1 MTSLRIGVADDTDIV
16 RFATERTR
24 DETSRQSYLAAAM
37 RATTRLCAYDEQ
49 GALGL
54 LIAHE
59 SALHVEIIDLFVQ
72 PSARNSGIGT
82 ALLGDLLPEAS
93 HWFGTAGLD
102 ASSQAFSATCG
113 ASESAIVHVLAGEI
127 PKDDRLL
134 ADIGIDGEFQA
145 RPLIPGHRD
154 AMHDLDRIAGGRR
167 DGWLYDLRDEQGAG
181 ITLWRGNECV
191 GYAYFDSTGQ
201 IGPLRVSSPSYTAP
215 MLAYCMHTLRS
226 MLGVTWA
233 RLNAPAANN
242 RALRMALSCGM
253 RLDRSFVRASNR
265 SLGELATYVGFLPFA
280 F

>member
-1 MTSLRIGVADDTDIV
+1 MTSPRIGIADEDDIA

-37 RATTRLCAYDEQ
+37 RATTRLCAYDEH

-54 LIAHE
+54 FIAHE
-59 SALHVEIIDLFVQ
+59 SSLQLEVIDLFVRA
-72 PSARNSGIGT
+72 SARNSGIGR
-82 ALLGDLLPEAS
+82 ALASDLLSDAT
-93 HWFGTAGLD
+93 HWFATSGLD
-102 ASSQAFSATCG
+102 ASSQAFLAQCSARET
-113 ASESAIVHVLAGEI
+113 ALVHILAGEI

-134 ADIGIDGEFQA
+134 AEIGIDGEFEA
-145 RPLIPGHRD
+145 RQLSSSHRD
-154 AMHDLDRIAGGRR
+154 AIHDLDRLAGGRQT
-167 DGWLYDLRDEQGAG
+167 GWLYDLRDEQGAG

-201 IGPLRVSSPSYTAP
+201 IGPLRVSSPSYTPA

-233 RLNAPAANN
+233 RMNVPAANT

-253 RLDRSFVRASNR
+253 RLDRSFARSSNR
-265 SLGELATYVGFLPFA
+265 TLGELATYVGFLPFA